1 MSPAIEIKGL
11 VTRIGD
17 RTVHDGLDLTV
28 ATGSLVAIAGAS
40 GAGKTV
46 LLRTMTRLL
55 PAAGGQV
62 RILGHDINRLD
73 RAGHRALDR
82 RIGMMFQRG
91 ALFTGLTVIENVL
104 LPLREHTDLPMDLLR
119 EMARLKIHLA
129 GLAPDAAALY
139 PSELSGG
146 MTKRA
151 ALARALALDPELLFL
166 DEPTAG
172 LDPLGAADF
181 DGLIQRLRLTLGLTV
196 VVVTHDVDSL
206 WQIADDIAF
215 LGHGRVLDH
224 GPPEALAE
232 SREAAVRAYFSGAR
246 MQRAR
251 ERTCNQE

>member
-1 MSPAIEIKGL
+1 MTSAIDIQGL
-11 VTRIGD
+11 VTRIGS
-17 RTVHDGLDLTV
+17 RTIHDGLNLTV
-28 ATGSLVAIAGAS
+28 ATGSLVAIAGSS

-55 PAAGGQV
+55 APAGGRI
-62 RILGHDINRLD
+62 RILGEDIARLD

-91 ALFTGLTVIENVL
+91 ALFTGLTVLENVL
-104 LPLREHTDLPMDLLR
+104 VPLREHTRLPLDLLQ

-129 GLAPDAAALY
+129 GLAPTAAALY
-139 PSELSGG
+139 PNELSGG
-146 MTKRA
+146 MIKRA

-172 LDPLGAADF
+172 LDPVGAADF
-181 DGLIQRLRLTLGLTV
+181 DDLIRQLRESLGLTV

-215 LGHGRVLDH
+215 LGDGRVLDH

-232 SREAAVRAYFSGAR
+232 SREAAVRDYFSGAR
-246 MQRAR
+246 MQRAK
-251 ERTCNQE
+251 ERTWNQG